1 MLVPE
6 HQSVRAER
14 IGAPADCPI
23 RFRHGLCRLVRPSDP
38 QAGLW
43 KNSWLRQ
50 KVVGT
55 WLKSIHA
62 DITEGRLC
70 AVGSGDDI
78 ELADCSG

>member
-14 IGAPADCPI
+14 IGARQIVRSVSGTDFAASFAHRILRPAYG
-23 RFRHGLCRLVRPSDP
+23 RT
-38 QAGLW
+38 
-43 KNSWLRQ
+43 SWLQQ

-70 AVGSGDDI
+70 AVGSGRRYRTG
-78 ELADCSG
+78 ACSG